1 MLKLV
6 IIDDEE
12 SARFVIRHIVE
23 AHCAGIEVVGEA
35 DGVETG
41 LQVIK
46 SVNPDFVVLDIN
58 LSDGSGFDLLRALE
72 VIRFKLIFVTAY
84 EKYAMEA
91 IKFSAISYFLKPV
104 DPIDF
109 SNTLNRLAFS
119 SKSENTSLKLN
130 AFFVNLMPDFVNRK
144 KIVLESESGVYL
156 ININDIIRCESIGQ
170 QTKFFLKS
178 NERIIIN
185 KPLKEYQSMLAD
197 HHFFKVS
204 KLHLLNLCHFSTFDA
219 SGASNIVT
227 SDHCLL
233 PFSPE
238 KKNSLLQALQL
249 V

>member
-12 SARFVIRHIVE
+12 SARFVIKHIVKS
-23 AHCAGIEVVGEA
+23 HCAGFEVVGEA
-35 DGVETG
+35 DSVETG
-41 LQVIK
+41 VQLINKVH
-46 SVNPDFVVLDIN
+46 PDFVVLDIH
-58 LSDGSGFDLLRALE
+58 LRDGSGFDLLRSLE

-84 EKYAMEA
+84 EKYAVEA

-104 DPIDF
+104 DPVEF
-109 SNTLNRLAFS
+109 SSTLNKLAFS
-119 SKSENTSLKLN
+119 GEGENTSLKLN
-130 AFFVNLMPDFVNRK
+130 AFFVNLIPDFINRK
-144 KIVLESESGVYL
+144 KIVLESESGIYL
-156 ININDIIRCESIGQ
+156 ININDIIRCEAIGL

-185 KPLKEYQSMLAD
+185 KPLKEYQLMLAD

-204 KLHLLNLCHFSTFDA
+204 KSHLLNLHHFTMFDA
-219 SGASNIVT
+219 SGASNIIT

-233 PFSPE
+233 PYNPE